1 MYLVEIITDAGYWTS
16 TAPFERLDSALAFAR
31 GLRTSLAGKDGYI
44 GVRVINLAFATRQ

>member
-31 GLRTSLAGKDGYI
+31 VLRSSLAGAEGYI
-44 GVRVINLAFATRQ
+44 ATRVINLAFATRQ